1 MVVMLGWSPRPL
13 AQEDW
18 RGHREG
24 NPGVEGPQDHCPAHC
39 AEQAGPGR
47 KMKDLNDKF
56 LLTLQNRHAQ
66 PI

>member
-56 LLTLQNRHAQ
+56 
-66 PI
+66 